1 MDSPTFEALSIVRTS
16 SNAFMG
22 QCHAG
27 APGRAFGGQIA
38 GQALLAAAG
47 TVPPEHDSVHS
58 LHANY
63 LAAGTPGVAME
74 YAVTP
79 LLTGRSFSVRRVR
92 ASQGQDLLAE
102 ITVSLNREGAEA
114 ANRQVLMPD
123 VPAPYSLSDT
133 PFPDSVS
140 GRHFRRVVEQRRL
153 EPEKSS
159 PSQPPSELR
168 WLRCRP
174 VLSDDPLVH
183 AAFLAYASDI
193 RTASIPADGLYRH
206 RQQLRVTTL
215 SHSLWWHRP
224 FRANGWLLYEQL
236 AVSLTRGLG
245 FVNARFFT
253 RDGDLVAS
261 VAQQALTVIR
271 P

>member
-1 MDSPTFEALSIVRTS
+1 MDFSAFEPLSIVRTGDDV
-16 SNAFMG
+16 FTG

-47 TVPPEHDSVHS
+47 TVPRGHDNVHS

-63 LAAGTPGVAME
+63 LAAGTPGVALT
-74 YAVTP
+74 YSVTP
-79 LLTGRSFSVRRVR
+79 LLDGKSFSVRRVR

-102 ITVSLNREGAEA
+102 ITVSLNHEGAEA
-114 ANRQVLMPD
+114 ANRQVVMPD
-123 VPAPYSLSDT
+123 VPAPHDLDDT

-140 GRHFRRVVEQRRL
+140 GRHFRRVVDQRRS
-153 EPEKSS
+153 EPGEVS
-159 PSQPPSELR
+159 PSQLPSELR
-168 WLRCRP
+168 WLRCRHP
-174 VLSDDPLVH
+174 LPDDPLVH
-183 AAFLAYASDI
+183 AAFLAYVSDI
-193 RTASIPADGLYRH
+193 RTASIPADGLYRD

-215 SHSLWWHRP
+215 SHSVWWHRP
-224 FRANGWLLYEQL
+224 FRADEWLLYEQL
-236 AVSLTRGLG
+236 AVSLARGLG

-261 VAQQALTVIR
+261 MAQQALTVIR